1 MTQLKLRSGFTFDV
15 TNLYGPKAVTEEEVK
30 AFEPVYTKAHEA
42 VMNMRKTGIMPGHL
56 SKDGE
61 PEEVLFPQLPYIE
74 DGNIN
79 SPERIFALEELART
93 TRNRVDTVVFLG
105 IGGSYLGGK
114 VLFDVQCGE
123 FWNLKSTEERKGFP
137 KAFFAGNNVDSHKMT
152 GLINFLKADSH
163 TKPNYTVM
171 AVVIS
176 KSGSTIEPMSNY
188 MVLKQAMNDA
198 GIALETV
205 AVTDPH
211 DGGEKETL
219 LHGLAKK
226 SGWPIFYVPD
236 ASVAVSASSPKSA
249 LSSVPSR
256 ALTSASSST
265 VPATWTTPARTRI
278 SGRTRP
284 CSTVSSNS
292 WPART
297 TAATWKSSCP
307 MRIT

>member
-15 TNLYGPKAVTEEEVK
+15 TNLYGPNAVTEAEVQ
-30 AFEPVYTKAHEA
+30 AFAPVYTKAHEA

-93 TRNRVDTVVFLG
+93 TRNRVDAVVFLG
-105 IGGSYLGGK
+105 IGGSYPGGQ
-114 VLFDVQCGE
+114 VLFDVPCRE
-123 FWNLKSTEERKGFP
+123 FWNLKSTAERKGFP

-152 GLINFLKADSH
+152 GLIHFLKADSH

-205 AVTDPH
+205 AVPHPH
-211 DGGEKETL
+211 DGGHKET
-219 LHGLAKK
+219 
-226 SGWPIFYVPD
+226 
-236 ASVAVSASSPKSA
+236 
-249 LSSVPSR
+249 
-256 ALTSASSST
+256 
-265 VPATWTTPARTRI
+265 
-278 SGRTRP
+278 
-284 CSTVSSNS
+284 
-292 WPART
+292 
-297 TAATWKSSCP
+297 
-307 MRIT
+307 

>member
-137 KAFFAGNNVDSHKMT
+137 KAFFCCYKVDFHK
-152 GLINFLKADSH
+152 I
-163 TKPNYTVM
+163 
-171 AVVIS
+171 
-176 KSGSTIEPMSNY
+176 
-188 MVLKQAMNDA
+188 
-198 GIALETV
+198 
-205 AVTDPH
+205 
-211 DGGEKETL
+211 
-219 LHGLAKK
+219 
-226 SGWPIFYVPD
+226 
-236 ASVAVSASSPKSA
+236 
-249 LSSVPSR
+249 
-256 ALTSASSST
+256 
-265 VPATWTTPARTRI
+265 
-278 SGRTRP
+278 
-284 CSTVSSNS
+284 
-292 WPART
+292 
-297 TAATWKSSCP
+297 
-307 MRIT
+307 